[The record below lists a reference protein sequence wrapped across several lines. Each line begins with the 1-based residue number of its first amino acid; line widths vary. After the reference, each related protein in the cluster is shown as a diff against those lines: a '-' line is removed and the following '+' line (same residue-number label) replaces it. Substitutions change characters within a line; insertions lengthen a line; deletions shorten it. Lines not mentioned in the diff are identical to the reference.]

1 MAELQLHQFQISPFA
16 AKVRRALH
24 YKGLAFDA
32 INYAAAD
39 MGRIRK
45 TVSQSGKLP
54 VLEHHDRR
62 IVDSTNILRYLE
74 QTFPERP
81 LLPNN
86 PADRARIHFIEDWA
100 DESFFVYDLI
110 MRGWSNNVDWL
121 LRDVL
126 SHDTGAMRWLFQR
139 VLPRVLRK
147 NTVSQGLGR
156 KTPEEVCADVEAHM
170 DALVD
175 LLSEGDWLVGDALS
189 LADIAVASMCTVIE
203 RAEEA
208 AAMMQARPV
217 IQSWRERVDERTFP
231 PNTPPAA
238 RGIT

>member
-24 YKGLAFDA
+24 YKGLDFDP

-45 TVSQSGKLP
+45 TVSRSGKLP
-54 VLEHHDRR
+54 VLDHQGSL

-74 QTFPERP
+74 TTFPDKP
-81 LLPNN
+81 LLPDS
-86 PADRARIHFIEDWA
+86 PAERSRIHFLEDWA

-110 MRGWSNNVDWL
+110 MRSWSNNVDWL

-126 SHDTGAMRWLFQR
+126 SHDAGVMRWVFER

-147 NTVSQGLGR
+147 NASAQGLGR
-156 KTPEEVCADVEAHM
+156 KSPDEICADVEAHM
-170 DALVD
+170 DALVG
-175 LLSEGDWLVGDALS
+175 LLSEGDWLVGDSIS

-208 AAMMQARPV
+208 DAMMQSRPL
-217 IQSWRERVDERTFP
+217 IMAWRERVDALTFP
-231 PNTPPAA
+231 SGTAA
-238 RGIT
+238 SARAIT